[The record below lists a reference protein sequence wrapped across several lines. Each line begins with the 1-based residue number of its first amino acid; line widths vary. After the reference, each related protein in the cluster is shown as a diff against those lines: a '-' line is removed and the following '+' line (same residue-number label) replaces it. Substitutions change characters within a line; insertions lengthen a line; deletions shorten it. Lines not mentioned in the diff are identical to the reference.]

1 MDPSEEGVAGA
12 CAGLILAAALL
23 DEGEDDVPIQQ
34 RHRAVWSE
42 EWLKKRRNL
51 GSYYTLHREFRL
63 QEKLFRKSLAA
74 SRTYHRPNFHT
85 TLSQTGSRL
94 H

>member
-63 QEKLFRKSLAA
+63 MEKLFRRIIC
-74 SRTYHRPNFHT
+74 RTPTKLGVHGNAR
-85 TLSQTGSRL
+85 
-94 H
+94 